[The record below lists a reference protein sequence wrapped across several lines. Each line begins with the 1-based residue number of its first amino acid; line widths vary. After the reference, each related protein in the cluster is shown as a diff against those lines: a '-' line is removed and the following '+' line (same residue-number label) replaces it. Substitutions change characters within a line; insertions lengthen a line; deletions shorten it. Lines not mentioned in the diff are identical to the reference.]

1 MGSTVRPRTSAAGSP
16 SHSNSFFG
24 SVNESAIAQTQISH
38 HLLLCATPTKVKCCD
53 PTTGIATWNE
63 LKRVIRELGLENTRR
78 PEGIVLRSKVD
89 CLRVC
94 ERGPVLVV
102 WPDGIWYT
110 EVTAEKIEPIVQ
122 QHIIQQ
128 RPIHKWI
135 HKTTPFKTSSPA
147 ID

>member
-1 MGSTVRPRTSAAGSP
+1 MGSTVSTGAGESWNP
-16 SHSNSFFG
+16 SYPGSIDG
-24 SVNESAIAQTQISH
+24 SVMDSSAVQTPISH

-53 PTTGIATWNE
+53 PTTGIASWNE
-63 LKRVIRELGLENTRR
+63 LKRVIKELGLERTNR

-110 EVTAEKIEPIVQ
+110 DVTADKIEPIVQ
-122 QHIIQQ
+122 QHIVQQ
-128 RPIHKWI
+128 KPIHQWI
-135 HKTTPFKTSSPA
+135 YKMTPFTTFSPA
-147 ID
+147 DR